1 MGDVDILILRLDNI
15 EIELHRLKAKELP
28 EFEMDDKEIEEARK
42 KAKEVLETGLT
53 LEDIEKE
60 LKDGNLRRG
69 KELIKNR

>member
-1 MGDVDILILRLDNI
+1 MGDVDILIQNIKEIKERLDDI

-60 LKDGNLRRG
+60 LKDG
-69 KELIKNR
+69 KV